1 MVVEAVSF
9 KKSIEYFFHIACIV
23 AAISTTS
30 WCVYIFSQDH
40 DVCLVDFK
48 QYNEE
53 KEYIYP
59 SFSLI
64 FVNPFIEEKLKEHGE
79 GINATT
85 YSQFL
90 EGLYWDEKMLNIS
103 YDDVTINIADY
114 FLGYDI
120 MQADLTLKSYTDF
133 KSRYND
139 GWKPPYVS
147 HRHPKWKAF
156 AVDKPYHK
164 GQRII
169 RIWTKI
175 KTEIFPNGIRPH
187 RTNYNS
193 SSSSFGGLEF
203 ILHYPGQIFRSW
215 NLGIGKWAWPK
226 RTNSSSQNFVMAFT
240 RRNMDVLVRRN
251 KRTKS
256 CNEDWLNYDKS
267 ILEKQMKFIGCRPP
281 YYYSIDLPVCST
293 KENLKKVAPPTPE
306 DLNKYPPACRAISK
320 LQFDYQDI
328 DEDDDIIE
336 GVNGTDPH
344 FSLSITALDTTFKL
358 IELVRAYDI
367 QSLIG
372 NAGGYIGIFL
382 GYALYQMPGAFMHV
396 WECISNKNNERK
408 NSDANKIKD
417 MERESLYNNGTPN
430 NMNSPRNKVNN
441 AMLEEITRM
450 KDEMNQMKD
459 KINEMVY
466 ESESKEN
473 IINESQTI
481 ELKTIHKGSF
491 SEIQTNHI

>member
-1 MVVEAVSF
+1 MAIESINSR
-9 KKSIEYFFHIACIV
+9 KSIQYFFQLVCIV
-23 AAISTTS
+23 AAVSTTC
-30 WCVYIFSQDH
+30 WCVYIYSQDH

-64 FVNPFIEEKLKEHGE
+64 FVNPFIEEKLKEYGE
-79 GINATT
+79 GINTTT
-85 YSQFL
+85 YSRFL
-90 EGLYWDEKMLNIS
+90 EGDYWDERMLNIS
-103 YDDVTINIADY
+103 YDDVTIDMDKY

-120 MQADLTLKSYTDF
+120 RLANLTLLSYRDF
-133 KSRYND
+133 KNGNTD

-164 GQRII
+164 GQRIV

-175 KTEIFPNGIRPH
+175 KTAIFPNGIRPH
-187 RTNYNS
+187 KTNYNS
-193 SSSSFGGLEF
+193 SSSTFGGLEF

-215 NLGIGKWAWPK
+215 NLGIGKWAWPSRK
-226 RTNSSSQNFVMAFT
+226 NTSSKNFVMAFT

-251 KRTKS
+251 KHTKP

-267 ILEKQMKFIGCRPP
+267 VLERQMKVRGCRPP
-281 YYYSIDLPVCST
+281 YYHSIDLPICLT
-293 KENLKKVAPPTPE
+293 KETMKEVAPPTPE
-306 DLNKYPPACRAISK
+306 DLNNHAPACRAISK

-328 DEDDDIIE
+328 DEEEDIVD
-336 GVNGTDPH
+336 GNGGDPH

-358 IELVRAYDI
+358 IELVRAYDV

-382 GYALYQMPGAFMHV
+382 GYALYQMPGAIWYLWEYVKNKNKEKPAKISNTKDGKIEGQHFFLDSDCNIEPQNDCNRIDILAQIKGIKEEV
-396 WECISNKNNERK
+396 ECISNRIH
-408 NSDANKIKD
+408 A
-417 MERESLYNNGTPN
+417 
-430 NMNSPRNKVNN
+430 MNAINF
-441 AMLEEITRM
+441 
-450 KDEMNQMKD
+450 D
-459 KINEMVY
+459 KIRDSNLENENDF
-466 ESESKEN
+466 EN
-473 IINESQTI
+473 
-481 ELKTIHKGSF
+481 
-491 SEIQTNHI
+491 

>member
-1 MVVEAVSF
+1 MTEFHNS
-9 KKSIEYFFHIACIV
+9 KKAIEYFFQFACII
-23 AAISTTS
+23 AAVSTTC
-30 WCVYIFSQDH
+30 WCVYIYSQDK

-64 FVNPFIEEKLKEHGE
+64 FVNPFIDEKLKKYGE
-79 GINATT
+79 GISAKT

-90 EGLYWDEKMLNIS
+90 EGQLWDERMLNIS
-103 YDDVTINIADY
+103 YDDVTIDMADY

-120 MQADLTLKSYTDF
+120 MLANLTLKSYNSFGDDE
-133 KSRYND
+133 ND

-175 KTEIFPNGIRPH
+175 KTSIFPNSIRPH
-187 RTNYNS
+187 KTEYNS
-193 SSSSFGGLEF
+193 SSHDFGGLEF

-215 NLGIGKWAWPK
+215 NLGIGKWAWPL
-226 RTNSSSQNFVMAFT
+226 RTNASSKNFVMAFT

-251 KRTKS
+251 KRMDP
-256 CNEDWLNYDKS
+256 CNEDWLNYDKDV
-267 ILEKQMKFIGCRPP
+267 LERQMTLIGCRPP
-281 YYYSIDLPVCST
+281 YYNDIDLPICPT
-293 KENLKKVAPPTPE
+293 HETLKQVAPPTPE
-306 DLNKYPPACRAISK
+306 DLNGYPPACRAISK

-328 DEDDDIIE
+328 DEDE
-336 GVNGTDPH
+336 GMMNEHSQKHPQ

-382 GYALYQMPGAFMHV
+382 GYALYQMPGTIMHFV
-396 WECISNKNNERK
+396 RYLKNKNHREPLGG
-408 NSDANKIKD
+408 NSD
-417 MERESLYNNGTPN
+417 
-430 NMNSPRNKVNN
+430 
-441 AMLEEITRM
+441 EEITPDQPFIANFDSMAGSHIIGNSENDILLEIKRIKEEVEDMRM
-450 KDEMNQMKD
+450 KIDGTKRNNAS
-459 KINEMVY
+459 INSY
-466 ESESKEN
+466 KLSKE
-473 IINESQTI
+473 
-481 ELKTIHKGSF
+481 
-491 SEIQTNHI
+491 EIQLKPIQAATDTMETGHI